1 MSKYDVF
8 EPAKLSPSTYEVGQ
22 VQQAPDIASQITRE
36 HQLGLQRDARYY
48 QQFERDDKIA
58 EANRKREQNKLDQV
72 IKQQQKDFEQLS
84 AFSDKVAKAA
94 FGGIEGMIKANETR
108 GQVMAFNNGQTPEQ
122 VAAFNEQLQAA
133 NALNGEARTAAIKEL
148 HENRNAEVALN
159 LRSLGDSETR
169 GFVNTKLDQLKGKFA
184 NDLPTMMRSDNETV
198 LVDPNG
204 IEFTPATA
212 KGDVQVQMASMASY
226 GNLIQEYGLSG
237 VNPAYL
243 EMMFNQG
250 KGGARETIQKT
261 VTNTNKFNNINRS
274 QAALQQETSDQ
285 FAQLRATGQMDMN
298 AVFQTTL
305 GTLNNNGERRTFD
318 QAWKKTDEIFTEAA
332 KNGLW
337 TADQIKEMAAT
348 TMAPDGSDESWAK
361 RYPRRVAKYVA
372 AANKHVEEVHSAKS
386 KTNTRNYVALE
397 QSLYDKADEL
407 MSSGQPFSR
416 EDYESYQQALMSVP
430 GGKASSRLE
439 KLYNM
444 NSSEAENKESNKA
457 IIMSKDSDMSLR
469 PQDLLDLGDP
479 ELYSK
484 YIDRAR
490 KYEAA
495 ASATN
500 NFKDQRTAV
509 EGTVRAVAKGLGR
522 NDELPWTAKLVTDD
536 LMRQIMKRTNVLL
549 DDPKYANNPTAAAN
563 AAMAEVM
570 AAAAKDGL
578 AVDATSGRYAD
589 GLKGNFPTFM
599 ADYLGGVKG
608 DYEAAK
614 ARRTK
619 FEDDTKK
626 YGLEGVD
633 DKKLGETEQP
643 YISTADLEVN
653 GENYDALNWKPLPQA
668 TDLVRQFPE
677 LRNALEA
684 TNRLRASR
692 GLPEL
697 PPPPSLVPNEQT
709 TTPAAQQA
717 LRALTLARTPDQ
729 VVRGGSQMGEFNPAM
744 VPHGHGE
751 VIVQAAT
758 SNGVP
763 PIEGA
768 AIAAVETQFRDIGPG
783 HQDYNGEDNGMF
795 QINKNAH
802 GEVYDY
808 VPGDVQGNANYGMK
822 VLADMKREAVAR
834 GVLPQYQRDYAFAA
848 YNSGGGPIDV
858 IDGVPQWIPANETYL
873 KKIYKQLG
881 RFGDSSVYGSQWMMR
896 SNFARQVT
904 HVDTGTGYTT
914 DGATDYHGRP
924 VVLPQPAL
932 SALSQLVEASGGVVK
947 WSDITSA
954 QRSPGKNLA
963 VGGVSNSQHLS
974 GTAVDYSTG
983 TPGWKW
989 MKEHGAKYGWHWND
1003 YMGPNGWHFDYDPN
1017 R

>member
-72 IKQQQKDFEQLS
+72 LKQQQKDFEQLS
-84 AFSDKVAKAA
+84 AFSDKIAKVA
-94 FGGIEGMIKANETR
+94 FSGIEGMIKANETR

-169 GFVNTKLDQLKGKFA
+169 GFVNTKLDQLKGRFA

-212 KGDVQVQMASMASY
+212 KGDVQVQMAAMATY
-226 GNLIQEYGLSG
+226 GNLLQDYGLSG

-298 AVFQTTL
+298 AVFQTSL
-305 GTLNNNGERRTFD
+305 GTLNNNGEVRTFD

-337 TADQIKEMAAT
+337 TAAQIKDMAET
-348 TMAPDGSDESWAK
+348 TTAPDGSGESWAK

-372 AANKHVEEVHSAKS
+372 AANKHVEDVYTAKS
-386 KTNTRNYVALE
+386 RQETREAAKLEDALVT
-397 QSLYDKADEL
+397 KADQMME
-407 MSSGQPFSR
+407 SGVPFTR
-416 EDYESYQQALMSVP
+416 KDYESYQAEIIRS
-430 GGKASSRLE
+430 GGKWSSRLE
-439 KLYNM
+439 RLYKM
-444 NSSEAENKESNKA
+444 NSSESENRESNEA
-457 IIMSKDSDMSLR
+457 IILSKHSDMTLR

-479 ELYSK
+479 ELYK
-484 YIDRAR
+484 RYIGDAR
-490 KYEAA
+490 RFEQADA
-495 ASATN
+495 ATN
-500 NFKDQRTAV
+500 GFKTIRTAV
-509 EGTVRAVAKGLGR
+509 EGTVRSVAKGLGV
-522 NDELPWTAKLVTDD
+522 NDALPWTAKLVTDD
-536 LMRQIMKRTNVLL
+536 LMKQIRTRTNALL
-549 DDPKYANNPTAAAN
+549 QDPKYANNPTAAAN

-578 AVDATSGRYAD
+578 TAGATEGRYAD

-599 ADYLGGVKG
+599 GEYLGGVKG
-608 DYEAAK
+608 DYAA
-614 ARRTK
+614 AEERRKK
-619 FEDDTKK
+619 FEADTKK

-633 DKKLGETEQP
+633 DKTLGENEQP
-643 YISTADLEVN
+643 YVSTADLEVN

-697 PPPPSLVPNEQT
+697 PPPPSLKPNAQT
-709 TTPAAQQA
+709 TTPQAQQA
-717 LRALTLARTPDQ
+717 LRALTLAHTPDQ
-729 VVRGGSQMGEFNPAM
+729 VVRAGSQMGEFNPAM
-744 VPHGHGE
+744 VPYGHGE
-751 VIVQAAT
+751 VVVSAAT

-763 PIEGA
+763 PIEAA
-768 AIAAVETQFRDIGPG
+768 AIAGVETQFRDIGPG
-783 HQDYNGEDNGMF
+783 HPDYNGEDNGMF
-795 QINKNAH
+795 QVNKNAH
-802 GEVYDY
+802 PNYDY
-808 VPGDVQGNANYGMK
+808 VPGDVQGNANYGMQ
-822 VLADMKREAVAR
+822 VFADMKREAVAR
-834 GVLPQYQRDYAFAA
+834 GVLPQYQRDFAFAA
-848 YNSGGGPIDV
+848 YNAGPNAIPIV
-858 IDGVPQWIPANETYL
+858 DGVPQWTGVNKDYL
-873 KKIYKQLG
+873 TKIHKQLG
-881 RFGDSSVYGSQWMMR
+881 RFGDSSSYGSQWLMR
-896 SNFARQVT
+896 PGFARQVT

-914 DGATDYHGRP
+914 DGAFDASNRP
-924 VVLPQPAL
+924 VVLAEPAL
-932 SALSQLVEASGGVVK
+932 MSLSQLVETSGGVVK

-954 QRSPGKNLA
+954 QRSPSKNVA

-974 GTAVDYSTG
+974 GNAVDYATG

-989 MKEHGAKYGWHWND
+989 LKEHGPKYGWYWND

-1017 R
+1017 RK